1 MNGYTSMKH
10 FDNIVIIGKWL
21 PLKLIIVRFKF
32 GYFLCTYIRHM
43 YLINLIKIQD
53 ISLVVYHRLREKN
66 MLGYVRASLIC
77 YQITVLLRKHVT
89 FSRDIVN
96 SYEQCH
102 LSHIFT

>member
-32 GYFLCTYIRHM
+32 GYFLCTHIRHM
-43 YLINLIKIQD
+43 YLVNLIKIQD
-53 ISLVVYHRLREKN
+53 ISLVIYHRLREKN

-77 YQITVLLRKHVT
+77 
-89 FSRDIVN
+89 
-96 SYEQCH
+96 
-102 LSHIFT
+102 